1 MTTPDKDGWIDH
13 DGGPCP
19 VPPETWVQIK
29 NKDGMLLDPA
39 YQADFWAWDDV
50 SAYRIFAP
58 VYAHPPADADEAFIR
73 DTAARVLAAMTAH
86 RGFAHYNAD
95 DDASLAIVAAE
106 ALAAK
111 LKERKA

>member
-1 MTTPDKDGWIDH
+1 MEPDMSYEWIQH

-19 VPPETWVQIK
+19 VPVETWVQIK
-29 NKDGMLLDPA
+29 NKRGKTLLCACPA
-39 YQADFWAWDDV
+39 YDWNWDDV

-58 VYAHPPADADEAFIR
+58 VSATPPADADEAFIR
-73 DTAARVLAAMTAH
+73 DTAVGVFAAMAAQGWDVHDDCTLAAE
-86 RGFAHYNAD
+86 
-95 DDASLAIVAAE
+95 AIAAAE

>member
-1 MTTPDKDGWIDH
+1 MEPDMRDEWIKH

-50 SAYRIFAP
+50 SAYRIFA
-58 VYAHPPADADEAFIR
+58 
-73 DTAARVLAAMTAH
+73 
-86 RGFAHYNAD
+86 
-95 DDASLAIVAAE
+95 AE